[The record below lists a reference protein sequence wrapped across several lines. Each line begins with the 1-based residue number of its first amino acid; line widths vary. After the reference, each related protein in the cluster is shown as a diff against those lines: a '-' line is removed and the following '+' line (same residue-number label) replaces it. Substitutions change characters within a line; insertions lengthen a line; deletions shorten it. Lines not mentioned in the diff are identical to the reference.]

1 MIDAITTVAASSTG
15 PSELTPAAPSSTSDV
30 ERFRQVLFAP
40 SEGAQPNPSLAISP
54 AGSEAVSAP
63 PKNLGEAIISTLQTA
78 STDMSRNWST
88 AAQMVAQPNLTMADM
103 LRLQMTVIQS
113 SIQYEL
119 LGKAITKSTNNLDQ
133 ILKTQ

>member
-1 MIDAITTVAASSTG
+1 MIDAITTVAISSTG

-54 AGSEAVSAP
+54 AASEAVSAP

-88 AAQMVAQPNLTMADM
+88 AAQLVAQPNLTMADM

-119 LGKAITKSTNNLDQ
+119 LGKAISKSTNNLDQ

>member
-15 PSELTPAAPSSTSDV
+15 PSELTPAVPSSTSDV

-119 LGKAITKSTNNLDQ
+119 LGKAISKSTNNLDQ

>member
-1 MIDAITTVAASSTG
+1 MIDAITTVATSSTG
-15 PSELTPAAPSSTSDV
+15 ASALTPATPSSTSDV

-40 SEGAQPNPSLAISP
+40 AEGAHPNPSLAISP
-54 AGSEAVSAP
+54 AAGEAVSAP

-88 AAQMVAQPNLTMADM
+88 AAQLVAQPNLTMADM

-119 LGKAITKSTNNLDQ
+119 LGKAISKSTNNLDQ